1 MSLNGI
7 MDSCNS
13 DRCVVDIL
21 EGLFFIYLCNYM
33 YILASIH
40 KMDMLETLQISVKW
54 DAAAGGGQKWG
65 GTLQ

>member
-1 MSLNGI
+1 

-21 EGLFFIYLCNYM
+21 EGLFFIYLSNYI

-40 KMDMLETLQISVKW
+40 KMTLQISVKW